1 MMTMMALGRQALAV
15 TARWLRDGG
24 CNGQGDRSSSLVV
37 PWFSCQT
44 MITPWQ
50 LEGYRVHRLPV
61 DHQFQLDADALGDA
75 LAACRRHGEH
85 PAVLTCEA
93 FGIQPS
99 LKLIEVLKQARHD
112 GVPVVVDRTHSFL
125 GPSLTPADIEVVS
138 TRKLLPVTEVA
149 WVQADA
155 DLSQL
160 VGRRD
165 AKDELLT
172 TARRRF
178 LKHRSLD
185 TFEQTEDLADDCWAP
200 VVPDDDARADI
211 ERFNFAEFACQVEQ
225 TRDAVL
231 SGLEA
236 ITVVNPAAS
245 SAMVLR
251 HPAADELADRLR
263 KIGVVGPLH
272 WDRPQHIDVDWP
284 EDLVSLPPVMDET
297 TIDRVID
304 VVTTVVEATRVS
316 WKDGDLSRP

>member
-85 PAVLTCEA
+85 PAVLTCET

-211 ERFNFAEFACQVEQ
+211 ERFNFA
-225 TRDAVL
+225 
-231 SGLEA
+231 
-236 ITVVNPAAS
+236 
-245 SAMVLR
+245 
-251 HPAADELADRLR
+251 
-263 KIGVVGPLH
+263 
-272 WDRPQHIDVDWP
+272 
-284 EDLVSLPPVMDET
+284 
-297 TIDRVID
+297 
-304 VVTTVVEATRVS
+304 
-316 WKDGDLSRP
+316 